1 MNILL
6 IGKHFENLLQ
16 AVSNSKQADK
26 IFSAGFEPVNN
37 IPNIEYSDFNDLVKK
52 TKALQ
57 IDISI
62 TCEKELI
69 QNGIADFFKKNGLNI
84 IAVNKKWFNL
94 ESNRLAAKQLLDYY
108 SINNPAVI
116 KAPLTFPIVI
126 KGNEKTLIASTMQ
139 DLIEKMEILSDSKT
153 FLEEFLDG
161 EIIETSFLWDGK
173 TLFNFASPEKN
184 EVQKDRFELLKTKLG
199 FMLSDEK
206 ADFTGFFTIK
216 LIWAKNDWYV
226 LDFVMRLT
234 EKSALSEI
242 KTDFLFLLNAAIYQK
257 LYEIR

>member
-16 AVSNSKQADK
+16 AVSKSKQADK

-94 ESNRLAAKQLLDYY
+94 ELQRMAAKQLMNFY
-108 SINNPAVI
+108 SINNPSII
-116 KAPLTFPIVI
+116 KAPLAFPIVI
-126 KGNEKTLIASTMQ
+126 KGNQKTLIAHSMKE
-139 DLIEKMEILSDSKT
+139 LVEKRELLEDENV
-153 FLEEFLDG
+153 FLEEYLEG
-161 EIIETSFLWDGK
+161 EVAETSFLWDGK

-184 EVQKDRFELLKTKLG
+184 EVQKDRFELLKTKLA

-206 ADFTGFFTIK
+206 ADFTGFFAIK